1 MHVQFT
7 VYMSCRCQIL
17 RSELSH
23 YHHRATRFCKNFDVE
38 LKNENLEMFLPCSTT
53 FSKWAV
59 VQQLHV
65 VTSGFVLQYILTCEV
80 NVLNSQPI
88 IYFDTTNVNLTEC
101 FCFWLK
107 WKHDLMVIY
116 SNVFFQC
123 ALLSV
128 HTVDVK
134 MNLKKKKTK
143 KGAFD
148 RKKCT
153 QLWAGPDTCDI

>member
-1 MHVQFT
+1 MLNPEEKVI
-7 VYMSCRCQIL
+7 S
-17 RSELSH
+17 LSP
-23 YHHRATRFCKNFDVE
+23 KGNLVLQEFDVE
-38 LKNENLEMFLPCSTT
+38 LKNENLEMLLPCLTT

-65 VTSGFVLQYILTCEV
+65 VTSRFVLQYILTCEV
-80 NVLNSQPI
+80 NLLKYRPI
-88 IYFDTTNVNLTEC
+88 IYLDTTNVNLSEC
-101 FCFWLK
+101 LCFWV
-107 WKHDLMVIY
+107 KHDLMVIY
-116 SNVFFQC
+116 SNVFVQC

-134 MNLKKKKTK
+134 MNLKKRGKKTE

-153 QLWAGPDTCDI
+153 QL